1 MVNEAWYV
9 NRPFHLPL
17 VGGEDFEFE
26 FELREVVRVSLDGK
40 VTDLQRGEP
49 YDFTG
54 WTQFYAEMRVD
65 GVPNV
70 SKVLS
75 LVIDGPP
82 ENGELRLYGRGTQ
95 TWDLQSLGY
104 HTGDVAI
111 VGLNPAGQR
120 KALAQGRWTLTSGAV
135 SPRTPSVPDW
145 TTLG

>member
-1 MVNEAWYV
+1 MTNTAWYV

-26 FELREVVRVSLDGK
+26 IELREVVRTSLDGK
-40 VTDLQRGEP
+40 VTSIQRGEP

-54 WTQFYAEMRVD
+54 WAQFYAEMRVD
-65 GVPNV
+65 GVNNV

-82 ENGELRLYGRGTQ
+82 ENGELRLFGRGTQ
-95 TWDLQSLGY
+95 TWDFQNLAY
-104 HTGDVAI
+104 FTGDVTL

-120 KALAQGRWTLTSGAV
+120 KALALGRWTLTPGAV
-135 SPRTPSVPDW
+135 APTTPSVPDW
-145 TTLG
+145 TTLR